1 MGAAGWGIGC
11 DGTAVKLVPQDWQ
24 KAASGG
30 ASLPQ
35 LGQNMIFIYFSLC
48 IKNFRYQSRDCYIC
62 VLGLGFHPSVL
73 ILLMFRS
80 MFLTSPFPASSA
92 IYSAC
97 ELELDVFEFRFLC
110 D

>member
-11 DGTAVKLVPQDWQ
+11 DGTAVKLAPQDGQ

-62 VLGLGFHPSVL
+62 VLGFVL
-73 ILLMFRS
+73 VEGVHSSKERHCSWYMNQKYG
-80 MFLTSPFPASSA
+80 TSSA
-92 IYSAC
+92 SDKSLK
-97 ELELDVFEFRFLC
+97 EDTS
-110 D
+110 

>member
-11 DGTAVKLVPQDWQ
+11 DGTAVKLAPQDGQ

-48 IKNFRYQSRDCYIC
+48 IKNFRYQSRDCYMC
-62 VLGLGFHPSVL
+62 VLGLGFQHNGC
-73 ILLMFRS
+73 MH
-80 MFLTSPFPASSA
+80 A
-92 IYSAC
+92 
-97 ELELDVFEFRFLC
+97 
-110 D
+110 